1 MKDVKPTIAIAL
13 LLSGLCRASFA
24 QTCVFNIRAPDHDQ
38 DDHTARESVC
48 GRAELKPLQDSYSE
62 IIETRLLSLTSDML
76 PTIFGP
82 KFPSPR
88 KGWRPADP
96 ADLVLPLFGHGNM
109 FDGDISH
116 MNKMILHGAF
126 NINGYDLY
134 SVGNSGYIEFFE
146 DGGGATAA
154 AVIYLRADDKFIPLK
169 STNDFS
175 KRLEWDKAKFN
186 ALIKWLDEHEP
197 KATELGVVMVSAS
210 SPSRVDLG
218 GGTVCILHT
227 KELDNP
233 GETIRS
239 YRIDLTTEAQ
249 DGKDNGNTYA
259 THKDFSRPGQSW
271 GFFIDGKLYRMTPI
285 LVETLHEQVR

>member
-1 MKDVKPTIAIAL
+1 MKNVKPTIAIAL

-24 QTCVFNIRAPDHDQ
+24 QTGQTVFNINYDQ
-38 DDHTARESVC
+38 DDHTAREGVY

-62 IIETRLLSLTSDML
+62 IIETRLLFLTSDML

-88 KGWRPADP
+88 MGWRPADP

-134 SVGNSGYIEFFE
+134 SVGNCGYIEFFE

-186 ALIKWLDEHEP
+186 ALIKWLDEHAP

-218 GGTVCILHT
+218 GGAACILRT
-227 KELDNP
+227 REIDNP
-233 GETIRS
+233 GETNRS
-239 YRIDLTTEAQ
+239 YRIYLTKE
-249 DGKDNGNTYA
+249 DKGPKDNGDKYA
-259 THKDFSRPGQSW
+259 RYKDFSRPGETWVFS
-271 GFFIDGKLYRMTPI
+271 IDGKFYRLMPM
-285 LVETLHEQVR
+285 LSDQLHDTIR